1 MSPSVLVMG
10 FSTRHVAQSA
20 YRAGYTVYA
29 VDHFCD
35 QDLAWYT
42 RDRIRFEELSDLP
55 GAVEEICR
63 RYRIDWAVPT
73 SGAEVLAQ
81 GLPVLGTPPGVA
93 ARFLDKLATQEFF
106 ESLGVPVPRLLPAGE
121 YPAMVKPR
129 SGSGG
134 WRNRIVSSREEEEVW
149 HAEFEGLGS
158 ISQEV
163 VSGIPASVSCLADGR
178 GGARP
183 VAANLQILRDE
194 GESAFGFCGSETPID
209 HPLVPLMLAHAERLA
224 ASSGCRGTLGI
235 DFVLGEKPYT
245 IELNPRFQATLDTV
259 EMATGEN
266 LFSAHVQACRG
277 VFTGTVSKPHQYAVR
292 RIIFAG
298 RDMTLRENLACLFP
312 AVADIPFPGTFFEEG
327 QAVISVYGW
336 GPSRENAL
344 SLLDT
349 HIRRVRQYIE

>member
-106 ESLGVPVPRLLPAGE
+106 ESLGVRVPRLLPAGE
-121 YPAMVKPR
+121 EPA
-129 SGSGG
+129 
-134 WRNRIVSSREEEEVW
+134 
-149 HAEFEGLGS
+149 
-158 ISQEV
+158 
-163 VSGIPASVSCLADGR
+163 
-178 GGARP
+178 
-183 VAANLQILRDE
+183 
-194 GESAFGFCGSETPID
+194 
-209 HPLVPLMLAHAERLA
+209 
-224 ASSGCRGTLGI
+224 
-235 DFVLGEKPYT
+235 
-245 IELNPRFQATLDTV
+245 
-259 EMATGEN
+259 
-266 LFSAHVQACRG
+266 
-277 VFTGTVSKPHQYAVR
+277 
-292 RIIFAG
+292 
-298 RDMTLRENLACLFP
+298 
-312 AVADIPFPGTFFEEG
+312 
-327 QAVISVYGW
+327 
-336 GPSRENAL
+336 
-344 SLLDT
+344 
-349 HIRRVRQYIE
+349 